1 MQLQPDLSGEEG
13 RGSACANNGSGHSG
27 LVMIGLNYR
36 SAPIGVREKLAFSP
50 QGMSPVLQ
58 QVMNCPHVQ
67 EAMLLSTCNRT
78 ELYAVVNTLRGW
90 EALLVPLL
98 ASNCPATVKEIEG
111 CLYTYTDEDVARHL
125 FQVAAGLDSMV
136 VGEVEIVHQVKQAAE
151 LASTYEAAGPILHR
165 LADKALAASK
175 QARTQTRID
184 QGSQSVASIAVSAAK
199 RIFGDLSKLTI
210 MVLGAGTTAELT
222 LHYLVSKGVRKA
234 LVANR
239 TPEHAE
245 RLAQLVGGEALSL
258 ENFAARL
265 DEVDIVISC
274 TAAPEPILT
283 YAMLATA
290 MQRRHGRALLVLDL
304 AVPRNVEPAVASIAN
319 LCLINVDDLEQAATQ
334 NAQAR
339 QEEVGEAAEIVDEEA
354 AKFGRWLLARK
365 AVPTIVELQECFEE
379 VRAAV
384 AERLAAELENS
395 ENHHSQIIDKY
406 TKLLMRRL
414 LNAPIRGLNEST
426 CSEDAEQRIDTVR
439 KLFDLEHEGGNDS

>member
-1 MQLQPDLSGEEG
+1 MESQLDPSGEEV
-13 RGSACANNGSGHSG
+13 RSLAPANSTRSQSQ

-36 SAPIGVREKLAFSP
+36 TAPIGVREKLAFSP
-50 QGMSPVLQ
+50 QAMSPVLQ

-78 ELYAVVNTLRGW
+78 ELYAVVDAPCEW
-90 EALLVPLL
+90 KPLL
-98 ASNCPATVKEIEG
+98 LQLLLDNSEATVEKTKD
-111 CLYTYTDEDVARHL
+111 CLYAHTDEDVARHL
-125 FQVAAGLDSMV
+125 FRVTTSLDSMV
-136 VGEVEIVHQVKQAAE
+136 VGEVEIVQQVKQTAE
-151 LASTYEAAGPILHR
+151 LARKAGSVGAILHR

-184 QGSQSVASIAVSAAK
+184 EGGRSVASIAVSAAK
-199 RIFGDLSKLTI
+199 RIFGNLGELTV

-222 LHYLVSKGVRKA
+222 LHHLVSKGVRRA

-239 TPEHAE
+239 TYEHAE

-274 TAAPEPILT
+274 TGSPEAILT
-283 YAMLATA
+283 YAILATV
-290 MQRRHGRALLVLDL
+290 MERREGRPLLALDL
-304 AVPRNVEPAVASIAN
+304 AVPRDVEPAAASIAN
-319 LCLINVDDLEQAATQ
+319 LHLLNVDDLEQAATQ

-354 AKFGRWLLARK
+354 GKFGKWLLARK
-365 AVPTIVELQECFEE
+365 AVPTIVELQQCFEE
-379 VRAAV
+379 VRATV
-384 AERLAAELENS
+384 AEHLAAELENS
-395 ENHHSQIIDKY
+395 GNHHSQIIDKY

-414 LNAPIRGLNEST
+414 LDAPIRGLNASA
-426 CSEDAEQRIDTVR
+426 CLEDAEHRIDTVR
-439 KLFDLEHEGGNDS
+439 KLFALEHEHDDDS